1 MLSVERELL
10 DRAVNGN
17 RHEHKEAIAELR
29 ELLRALLDQ
38 PASQLQPELV
48 APFCDDTVVCR
59 RYQLEQSPGQNF
71 YHYDLGPVYG
81 SVPVTI
87 SELIALA
94 ESALVT
100 EPVKG
105 ESQ

>member
-10 DRAVNGN
+10 
-17 RHEHKEAIAELR
+17 EALSGENQVARIKAFNE
-29 ELLRALLDQ
+29 LRALLDQ
-38 PASQLQPELV
+38 PASQHQPELV
-48 APFCDDTVVCR
+48 APFCYDTVVCR

-71 YHYDLGPVYG
+71 YHYDLEPVYG

-94 ESALVT
+94 ESAPVT
-100 EPVKG
+100 ESVKG